1 MLTIICIKLREEND
15 SCATSLEAIRNQ
27 RNGTFNNDQSK
38 VIRKTIKS
46 WIDCAIILMVNEGN
60 M

>member
-27 RNGTFNNDQSK
+27 RNGTFNNDQYK
-38 VIRKTIKS
+38 
-46 WIDCAIILMVNEGN
+46 NN
-60 M
+60 